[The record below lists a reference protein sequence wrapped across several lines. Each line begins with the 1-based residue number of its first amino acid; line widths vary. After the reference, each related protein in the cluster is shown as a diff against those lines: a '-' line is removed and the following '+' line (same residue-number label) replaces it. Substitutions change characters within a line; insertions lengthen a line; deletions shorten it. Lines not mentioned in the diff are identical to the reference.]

1 MRRSMWAVPFQK
13 NAQSAAVCLG
23 LIVAASNA
31 QATLLTA
38 GATVDLQ
45 TALTVSTT
53 VTDPAW
59 VSVSENLS
67 DATGYGYASGSG
79 NDSGFMFSRAGGD
92 GFFSTE
98 GYIQQTV
105 EFTNTSGTAQ
115 NYFFDFT
122 INNGSL
128 DAYSDGTLTTG
139 EYVQAGN
146 TVAIQLNGVDIYTS
160 NATLLTDDTGSSL
173 TTTGTMLGSYTAGS
187 DWYSWGT
194 YSGTLD
200 LGVFNPGESFLL
212 EYDIFTFAESNVDRL
227 VVGGGECGYGG
238 RGNDELWLDEACGN
252 WFVTSAGSR
261 FGDPNGISGM
271 PINPTTVTSSSVSV
285 PEPGL
290 LFLLGAGVA
299 GLAFARRNRAR
310 KG

>member
-1 MRRSMWAVPFQK
+1 MKNGIWAAPFQK
-13 NAQSAAVCLG
+13 NALSAAVCLG

-31 QATLLTA
+31 QAAVLTA
-38 GATVDLQ
+38 GAAVDLQ
-45 TALTVSTT
+45 TAATVSTT
-53 VTDPAW
+53 ATDPAW
-59 VSVSENLS
+59 VSVGEYES
-67 DATGYGYASGSG
+67 DATGQGFASGSG
-79 NDSGFMFSRAGGD
+79 SDDGFMFSRASGD
-92 GFFSTE
+92 GFFSAE

-105 EFTNTSGTAQ
+105 EFTNTSGIAQ

-122 INNGSL
+122 INNGALSTYNYVPL
-128 DAYSDGTLTTG
+128 LAG

-146 TVAIQLNGVDIYTS
+146 TVAIQLNGADIYTS

-173 TTTGTMLGSYTAGS
+173 TTTGSVLGSYTAGS
-187 DWYSWGT
+187 DYYSWGT

-212 EYDIFTFAESNVDRL
+212 EYDIFTFADSNVDRL
-227 VVGGGECGYGG
+227 DSGYGECGYGG
-238 RGNDELWLDEACGN
+238 WGGDELWLVEECGG

-271 PINPTTVTSSSVSV
+271 PINPTTVTSTSV

-290 LFLLGAGVA
+290 LFLLGGGVA

>member
-1 MRRSMWAVPFQK
+1 MKNGIWAAPFQK
-13 NAQSAAVCLG
+13 NALSAAVCLG
-23 LIVAASNA
+23 LIAAASNA
-31 QATLLTA
+31 QATILTA

-45 TALTVSTT
+45 TAPTVSTT
-53 VTDPAW
+53 VTDPTS
-59 VSVSENLS
+59 VSVYEYES
-67 DATGYGYASGSG
+67 DATGYGDASSWGS
-79 NDSGFMFSRAGGD
+79 DSGLMYSRASGD
-92 GFFSTE
+92 GFFSSE
-98 GYIQQTV
+98 GHIQQVV

-122 INNGSL
+122 INNGAL
-128 DAYSDGTLTTG
+128 NTYSYDPLTTG

-160 NATLLTDDTGSSL
+160 NATLLTNDSGSSL
-173 TTTGTMLGSYTAGS
+173 TTTGAVLGSYTAGS
-187 DWYSWGT
+187 NSYSWGV

-200 LGVFNPGESFLL
+200 LGIFNPGESFLL

-227 VVGGGECGYGG
+227 DAGSEECGYGG
-238 RGNDELWLDEACGN
+238 WDEEVWFDEECGG

-261 FGDPNGISGM
+261 FGDPNGITGM

-290 LFLLGAGVA
+290 LFLLGGGVA